1 MNAGMTGGQAGKAS
15 GMAEIPI
22 PDEKK
27 PRVDP
32 QSGEVEPAPIDQEG
46 AHVLANEARE
56 EIERETTLDD
66 RDVNQLAE
74 DYVTQRGTDDTE
86 DFKEYVEGRAAEA
99 RNHPAG

>member
-1 MNAGMTGGQAGKAS
+1 
-15 GMAEIPI
+15 MAETPI

-46 AHVLANEARE
+46 AHVMANEARE
-56 EIERETTLDD
+56 ELEDETPLDD
-66 RDVNQLAE
+66 RDVDQLAE
-74 DYVTQRGTDDTE
+74 DYVTQRGADDTE
-86 DFKEYVEGRAAEA
+86 DFKRYAEGRATEA